1 MNVHLYRTRL
11 PDTKLDAGNYN
22 GEKCATYISGKKKLC
37 DVLQKKTCFMAL
49 LQMPGLLR
57 LLNHLLCILYILL
70 MAICSRLLSLLS

>member
-11 PDTKLDAGNYN
+11 PDAKLDAGNFN
-22 GEKCATYISGKKKLC
+22 GEKCATHISGKKKLC
-37 DVLQKKTCFMAL
+37 DVLQKKHILWLL

-70 MAICSRLLSLLS
+70 MAICS